1 MAARERNGFTAWV
14 QPSRSLLVSG
24 ASLRCPNCNSTH
36 LKKVS
41 LAYQEGLFY
50 TDAHTRMYFVGFGS
64 SGPDFMIGKA
74 TTRGLHQ
81 SALSK
86 QLNPPVRWSYR
97 KLIRWCV
104 LLSLSIGWIVF
115 YANTVRGKFFGG
127 SVGSFDSHGSV
138 FSHHLHSAV
147 ASHLEA
153 QSLDLQTSLFQVGPF
168 LPLPTL
174 RRLDGAGIAAKVWLL
189 RSLALSPFTDLDSSL
204 DLSSV
209 CLLFSPRRPLR
220 TPLGLPER

>member
-86 QLNPPVRWSYR
+86 QLNPPVKWSYR

-115 YANTVRGKFFGG
+115 YANTVRGN
-127 SVGSFDSHGSV
+127 
-138 FSHHLHSAV
+138 
-147 ASHLEA
+147 
-153 QSLDLQTSLFQVGPF
+153 
-168 LPLPTL
+168 
-174 RRLDGAGIAAKVWLL
+174 
-189 RSLALSPFTDLDSSL
+189 SLAVQSAPLTLTA
-204 DLSSV
+204 
-209 CLLFSPRRPLR
+209 LFSAIIFIVLLLLIWKHNHSTYKRHYSKWDRSYLCQR
-220 TPLGLPER
+220 CGALTEQV